1 MTGRSVG
8 EQAIFTPE
16 ASPRRGEGDLGG
28 GFKQVSKSSQFPRR
42 AVCTVRRRQPDH
54 IFNSSRYKIKKAAS
68 KLESNEMTYLS
79 VENLDSYV
87 EDKLLAGVLCR

>member
-1 MTGRSVG
+1 MWESRLSSRQRLVRDEGRG
-8 EQAIFTPE
+8 IW
-16 ASPRRGEGDLGG
+16 G

-79 VENLDSYV
+79 VENLDSNV